1 MANKQ
6 SEMIIPD
13 ELISEKIYY
22 IRGQKVMLDEDLAR
36 LYNVTT
42 GNLNKAV
49 ARNMKRFPDDFMFR
63 LTEEEFKNLLFQNGI
78 ASWGG
83 RRQPPNAFTE
93 DGLAMLSGVLSS
105 DRAIQVNIQI
115 MRVFTRLRRMFID
128 NTELRLDIE
137 KIKAKL
143 DNQDKNMEIVFRY
156 LDELLEKKTTP
167 EKRKRIGYIP
177 DDI

>member
-1 MANKQ
+1 MANEE
-6 SEMIIPD
+6 SEVLIPD

-49 ARNMKRFPDDFMFR
+49 ARNIKRFPDDFMFR

-83 RRQPPNAFTE
+83 RRQSPNAFTE

-156 LDELLEKKTTP
+156 LDELLEQKTTP
-167 EKRKRIGYIP
+167 QKRKRIGYIP

>member
-1 MANKQ
+1 MKNNND
-6 SEMIIPD
+6 EMMIPD
-13 ELISEKIYY
+13 ESISNKIYY
-22 IRGQKVMLDEDLAR
+22 IREQKVMLDEDLAQ

-49 ARNMKRFPDDFMFR
+49 ARNIKRFPDDFMFR
-63 LTEEEFKNLLFQNGI
+63 LTDEEFRNLLFQNGI

-83 RRQPPNAFTE
+83 RRQAPNAFTE
-93 DGLAMLSGVLSS
+93 DGLSMLSGILSS

-115 MRVFTRLRRMFID
+115 MRVFNRLRRMYID

-137 KIKAKL
+137 KIKARL

-156 LDELLEKKTTP
+156 LDELLEQKTAP
-167 EKRKRIGYIP
+167 QKRKRIGYIP
-177 DDI
+177 DEL

>member
-1 MANKQ
+1 MANEQ
-6 SEMIIPD
+6 SEMLIPD

-128 NTELRLDIE
+128 NTVLRLDIE

-167 EKRKRIGYIP
+167 QKRKRIGYIP